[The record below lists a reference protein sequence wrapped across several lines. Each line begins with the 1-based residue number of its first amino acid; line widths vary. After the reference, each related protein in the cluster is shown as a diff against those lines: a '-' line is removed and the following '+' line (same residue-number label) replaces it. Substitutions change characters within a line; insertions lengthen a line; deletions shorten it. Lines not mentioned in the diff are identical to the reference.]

1 MRLFPVL
8 EEEYIVDEPMDEFID
23 RLSNTTDSHRK
34 IRILMKNLDQSK
46 LFHGYVDWSSFHIMR
61 YITHGNSFNQ
71 VISGTLSTINDK
83 TKINLV
89 YHIDKGIRLFVYAI
103 WMFMCLFF
111 IALLAIDIYN
121 IMNKGFSLFSLVI
134 VFMFSM
140 SLFIIRFGYTLDIE
154 ETRTTMRRFINR
166 DVK

>member
-1 MRLFPVL
+1 MKLFPVL
-8 EEEYIVDEPMDEFID
+8 EEEYILDEPMDEFIE
-23 RLSNTTDSHRK
+23 RLSKTTDRHGK

-89 YHIDKGIRLFVYAI
+89 YHIDKGIRLFIYAM
-103 WMFMCLFF
+103 WVFMCLFF

-121 IMNKGFSLFSLVI
+121 IMNKEFSLFNLLV
-134 VFMFSM
+134 VFMFIM
-140 SLFIIRFGYTLDIE
+140 SLFIIKFGYTLDIE
-154 ETRTTMRRFINR
+154 ATKQAMRDFIN
-166 DVK
+166 KQ